1 MKTRAEFFRD
11 AKANKITLELIER
24 FGNKDIDK
32 NMQGKR
38 KIGKVQSNGVYLI
51 NENGKKSFLEL
62 AKASLMEYTENE
74 LRIYNA
80 GYREMTE
87 KEKQVMQEWEKIANT
102 EDYKNQAQI
111 DAMSDGSSTYYIEK
125 RFFIN
130 KKMEYLMGVSSG
142 AKNLIFSKY
151 YNGEKECIR
160 DESVKGEVI
169 LVYQVE
175 RV

>member
-11 AKANKITLELIER
+11 AKENKITLELIER
-24 FGNKDIDK
+24 FGNKDIDE

-62 AKASLMEYTENE
+62 AKASLMEYTEDE

-87 KEKQVMQEWEKIANT
+87 KEKQVMKEWETISNT
-102 EDYKNQAQI
+102 EDYKRQAQI
-111 DAMSDGSSTYYIEK
+111 DAMSDGSSTYYTEK

-130 KKMEYLMGVSSG
+130 KKMEYLMGVSNG

-160 DESVKGEVI
+160 DENVKGEVI
-169 LVYQVE
+169 LAYRVE

>member
-11 AKANKITLELIER
+11 AKAQSITLELIER
-24 FGNKDIDK
+24 LGSKDIDE

-62 AKASLMEYTENE
+62 AKASLMEYTEDE

-87 KEKQVMQEWEKIANT
+87 KEKQVMKEWETISNT
-102 EDYKNQAQI
+102 EDYKKQAQI
-111 DAMSDGSSTYYIEK
+111 DAMSDGSSTYYTEK
-125 RFFIN
+125 IFFTD
-130 KKMEYLMGVSSG
+130 KKMEYLMGTSNG

-160 DESVKGEVI
+160 DENVKGEVI
-169 LVYQVE
+169 LAYKVE

>member
-24 FGNKDIDK
+24 FKNRDIAE

-38 KIGKVQSNGVYLI
+38 TISKVQSNGVYLM
-51 NENGKKSFLEL
+51 NKDGRKSFLEL
-62 AKASLMEYTENE
+62 AKASLMEYTGDE

-80 GYREMTE
+80 GYREMTD
-87 KEKQVMQEWEKIANT
+87 KEKQVMKEWEAITNT
-102 EDYKNQAQI
+102 EDYKRQAQI
-111 DAMSDGSSTYYIEK
+111 DAMSDGSSTYYAEK
-125 RFFIN
+125 RFFTD
-130 KKMEYLMGVSSG
+130 KKMEYLMGVSNG

-160 DESVKGEVI
+160 DENVKGEVI
-169 LVYQVE
+169 LVYRVE
-175 RV
+175 RA